1 MDTLKEYLIDLGYD
15 QELVAL
21 VLEDP
26 TNSLVEANDV
36 NESES
41 ERDIDQNDEE
51 EEPSSIEPLNI
62 EGV

>member
-1 MDTLKEYLIDLGYD
+1 MDTLKEHLMDLGHD

-21 VLEDP
+21 VLKDP

-36 NESES
+36 NESEI
-41 ERDIDQNDEE
+41 ERDINQNDEE